1 MKQKLSRVLPALLV
15 AAVVLGWALWPRSLD
30 RMLKDLPATP
40 AVRIDYW
47 LTAEGYISSQWEAGS
62 PEAQKVLDLLSST
75 TYCHDLSSL
84 FSFDNLLPDPNRQSG
99 FLAVELEDEAGQR
112 WLMGFQGT
120 QVNFYSPGQSL
131 RSGYRPADGS
141 IHGQI
146 VAMVEEANQKT
157 D

>member
-1 MKQKLSRVLPALLV
+1 MKQKLLRILAFLLA

-30 RMLKDLPATP
+30 RILKDLPAAP
-40 AVRIDYW
+40 SIQANYFAAD
-47 LTAEGYISSQWEAGS
+47 GYISAQWEADS

-75 TYCHDLSSL
+75 TYSHDLS
-84 FSFDNLLPDPNRQSG
+84 NLLRPRRVNRLLNGQKEY
-99 FLAVELEDEAGQR
+99 LTVELEDESGQR